1 LLALAADLA
10 AATSPLTYE
19 RTEVLDNGTGANQ
32 ANEVWSDTR
41 TLTTGANETLDL
53 NGVLV
58 DAVGQSV
65 AFTKV
70 KLLYHP
76 QQGHDDPHGRRRRF
90 QRFVSPFG
98 SATDVVK
105 VPAGGMLL
113 LYAPDANGFAVTPR
127 PPRTNSRSRTPR
139 APRATTTS

>member
-1 LLALAADLA
+1 MPATQQTTIFLRIASLLALAADLA

-70 KLLYHP
+70 KLL
-76 QQGHDDPHGRRRRF
+76 
-90 QRFVSPFG
+90 
-98 SATDVVK
+98 
-105 VPAGGMLL
+105 
-113 LYAPDANGFAVTPR
+113 
-127 PPRTNSRSRTPR
+127 
-139 APRATTTS
+139 